1 MEKHILK
8 SIENSND
15 ENCLKPDQS
24 IKKEI
29 VTTETQS
36 ASNKDFRFSESPS
49 LEEIRQN
56 VEKFCNDRNWQQFH
70 TPRNLLLGKI
80 LSFYLVHI
88 LVFFFRLFTVNNT
101 RKVNIEYKD
110 KICLF

>member
-15 ENCLKPDQS
+15 ENCLKSD
-24 IKKEI
+24 IKKET
-29 VTTETQS
+29 VPTDTQS
-36 ASNKDFRFSESPS
+36 SSSKDFKFSESPS
-49 LEEIRQN
+49 LEDIRQK

-88 LVFFFRLFTVNNT
+88 
-101 RKVNIEYKD
+101 
-110 KICLF
+110 